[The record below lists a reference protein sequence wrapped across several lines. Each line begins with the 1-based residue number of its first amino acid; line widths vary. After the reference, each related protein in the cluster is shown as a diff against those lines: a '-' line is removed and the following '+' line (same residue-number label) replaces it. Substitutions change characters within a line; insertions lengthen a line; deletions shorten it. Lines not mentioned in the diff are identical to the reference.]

1 MPGCS
6 RSPRPSCRSWTS
18 RAPACSPNVWRA
30 SRMLL
35 EALLAPFDAVGEM
48 RVLGGPV
55 VDWIFISCI
64 LMWLIV
70 VERYWYFARILPG
83 QIVSSV
89 QEWKARQDRV
99 SWKAMQI
106 RKALISRLNA
116 GMSSNLLVLRV
127 LVPMAPLLGLL
138 GTVSGM
144 LNVFDSMAAR
154 GSADARSMAT
164 GVSEAMICTLTGLA
178 VSITGLYPVYYFRRR
193 ARMETERLS
202 DKFT

>member
-1 MPGCS
+1 
-6 RSPRPSCRSWTS
+6 
-18 RAPACSPNVWRA
+18 
-30 SRMLL
+30 MLL
-35 EALLAPFDAVGEM
+35 DTLLAPFNAVAEM

-64 LMWLIV
+64 LMWVIV
-70 VERYWYFARILPG
+70 IDRYWYFARILPG
-83 QIVSSV
+83 QIASSLY
-89 QEWKARQDRV
+89 EWKARPDRR

-116 GMSSNLLVLRV
+116 GMSANLLVLRV

-178 VSITGLYPVYYFRRR
+178 VSISGLYPVFDFRRR
-193 ARMETERLS
+193 VKQETDRLG
-202 DKFT
+202 DRFVY